1 METRDITQYDR
12 VTNILF
18 PLSGL
23 KNIPAEILE
32 RAANRGTRVHN
43 IVEALCADIGVL
55 DVDEDIQGYI
65 ESFEKWEPKK
75 FLEKPDRFF
84 DDDHLITGEADG
96 LYAEG
101 DDLILFD
108 IKTPVKP
115 SNTWLLQLSAYAY
128 LARLSGY
135 PITVIEVV
143 RLNKDG
149 KAPEV
154 IRYKEDFDLFLSCL
168 KVYRYFY
175 DGKEQENYLDYL

>member
-1 METRDITQYDR
+1 MNDIKDYTR
-12 VTNILF
+12 VTECLY

-23 KNIPAEILE
+23 KSIPAEILKK
-32 RAANRGTRVHN
+32 AADRGTRVHE
-43 IVEALCADIGVL
+43 ICDAIMADIGML
-55 DVDEDIQGYI
+55 DLEDEVAGYI
-65 ESFEKWEPKK
+65 KSFEQWLPRK

-84 DDDHLITGEADG
+84 DDDHHLTGEADG
-96 LYAEG
+96 MYVDG
-101 DDLILFD
+101 DDLVLFD
-108 IKTPVKP
+108 IKTPAKE

-154 IRYKEDFDLFLSCL
+154 IRYKEDFDLFLNCL
-168 KVYRYFY
+168 SVYRYFY
-175 DGKEQENYLDYL
+175 SGKEQENYLDYL

>member
-1 METRDITQYDR
+1 MKNIDEYVR
-12 VTNILF
+12 VTQAISEF
-18 PLSGL
+18 SGL
-23 KNIPAEILE
+23 KKIPEEILRKAAE
-32 RAANRGTRVHN
+32 RGSRAHSACAA
-43 IVEALCADIGVL
+43 LMMDIGL
-55 DVDEDIQGYI
+55 LEIDEDIQGYVK
-65 ESFEKWEPKK
+65 SFEQWMPKN
-75 FLEKPDRFF
+75 FLETPERFF
-84 DDDHLITGEADG
+84 CDTHMITGEIDG
-96 LYAEG
+96 LFAEG

-128 LARLSGY
+128 LARLAGY
-135 PITVIEVV
+135 PITAIEVV

-149 KAPEV
+149 KPPEV